1 MMDGA
6 VPLLYRLI
14 AAGEIFGLCVFDSRK
29 GLPRLDRSGQRRRRV
44 FLEGVIVL
52 WSRRAVES
60 AGGRGGALKAVVGR
74 QSPALLCSLLDTRGG
89 TRRHLPLPALH
100 RDAETDSGLKRVKC
114 CDRGADENRKEFS
127 RLGATLDTSERQ
139 Y

>member
-29 GLPRLDRSGQRRRRV
+29 GLPRLERSGQRRRRA

-52 WSRRAVES
+52 CAVES

-114 CDRGADENRKEFS
+114 CGRGADENRKEFS
-127 RLGATLDTSERQ
+127 RLGAMLDTLERQ